1 MLKHIGPIA
10 EKKSSSGV
18 WYAIAAYSIWG
29 ILPIYW
35 KAMKQIPASD
45 ILAHRIFW
53 SFLFL
58 AAIISGMRKW
68 SEFRQAFTSVR
79 SVLAISLASILISTN
94 WLVYIWAVNSNHIVE
109 ASLGYYINPLLTI
122 MLGMIVLRER
132 ADFWQFVSIALAF
145 VGVGFLTYQYGRV
158 PWVALTL
165 AVSFAVYGLVKK
177 LSRLSS
183 LTGLAAETMMVA
195 PLALGFLIFQI
206 SSQAVA
212 YVHVSAWLVVMI
224 VLTGVVTS
232 VPLLFFAQGAKR
244 VSLSTLGFVQYLSP
258 SLSLLIG
265 VFIYKERFTH
275 IDLISFSCIWVALA
289 IFSFSRKE
297 VLAKFRRGL
306 AL

>member
-1 MLKHIGPIA
+1 
-10 EKKSSSGV
+10 
-18 WYAIAAYSIWG
+18 
-29 ILPIYW
+29 
-35 KAMKQIPASD
+35 MKQIPAGD

-58 AAIISGMRKW
+58 AAIISGLRKW
-68 SEFRQAFTSVR
+68 DEFRHAFTSVR
-79 SVLAISLASILISTN
+79 SILAVSLASILISTN

-177 LSRLSS
+177 LSKLSS

-206 SSQAVA
+206 STQAVA
-212 YVHVSAWLVVMI
+212 YVDISLWMVAMI
-224 VLTGVVTS
+224 ILTGVVTA
-232 VPLLFFAQGAKR
+232 VPLLLFAQGAKR

-265 VFIYKERFTH
+265 IFIYKEKFTH
-275 IDLISFSCIWVALA
+275 IDLISFGCIWVALA
-289 IFSFSRKE
+289 IFSLTRN
-297 VLAKFRRGL
+297 FR
-306 AL
+306 

>member
-1 MLKHIGPIA
+1 MELKHIAPA
-10 EKKSSSGV
+10 TAKKSNSGV
-18 WYAIAAYSIWG
+18 FYALAAYGIWG

-35 KAMKQIPASD
+35 KAMKQIPAGD

-58 AAIISGMRKW
+58 AAIISGLRKW
-68 SEFRQAFTSVR
+68 DEFRHAFTSVR
-79 SVLAISLASILISTN
+79 SILAVSLASILISTN

-177 LSRLSS
+177 LSKLSS

-212 YVHVSAWLVVMI
+212 YVDISLWMVAMI
-224 VLTGVVTS
+224 ILTGVVTS
-232 VPLLFFAQGAKR
+232 VPLLLFAQGAKR

-265 VFIYKERFTH
+265 IFIYKEKFTH
-275 IDLISFSCIWVALA
+275 IDLISFGCIWVALA
-289 IFSFSRKE
+289 IFSFTRKE
-297 VLAKFRRGL
+297 VLAKFRRE
-306 AL
+306 

>member
-1 MLKHIGPIA
+1 MELKHIAPVT
-10 EKKSSSGV
+10 EKKSNSGV
-18 WYAIAAYSIWG
+18 FYALAAYGIWG

-35 KAMKQIPASD
+35 KAMKQIPAGD

-58 AAIISGMRKW
+58 AAIISGLRKW
-68 SEFRQAFTSVR
+68 GEFRQAFTSVR
-79 SVLAISLASILISTN
+79 SILAVSLASILISTN

-177 LSRLSS
+177 LSKLSS

-206 SSQAVA
+206 STQAVA
-212 YVHVSAWLVVMI
+212 YVDISFWMVAMI
-224 VLTGVVTS
+224 ILTGVVTS
-232 VPLLFFAQGAKR
+232 VPLLLFAQGAKR

-258 SLSLLIG
+258 ASACLLAYSFIRRSLPLSIL
-265 VFIYKERFTH
+265 
-275 IDLISFSCIWVALA
+275 
-289 IFSFSRKE
+289 
-297 VLAKFRRGL
+297 
-306 AL
+306 

>member
-1 MLKHIGPIA
+1 MLKHIAPAA
-10 EKKSSSGV
+10 EKKSNSGV
-18 WYAIAAYSIWG
+18 LYAIGAYGIWG

-35 KAMKQIPASD
+35 KAMKQIPAGD

-58 AAIISGMRKW
+58 AAIISGLRKW
-68 SEFRQAFTSVR
+68 DEFRHAFTSVR
-79 SVLAISLASILISTN
+79 SILAVSLASILISTN

-145 VGVGFLTYQYGRV
+145 IGVGFLTYQYGRV

-177 LSRLSS
+177 LSKLSS

-206 SSQAVA
+206 STQAVA
-212 YVHVSAWLVVMI
+212 YVDISLWMVAMI
-224 VLTGVVTS
+224 ILTGVVTS
-232 VPLLFFAQGAKR
+232 VPLLLFAQGAKR

-265 VFIYKERFTH
+265 IFIYKEKFTH

-289 IFSFSRKE
+289 IFSLTRKE
-297 VLAKFRRGL
+297 VLDKFRRK
-306 AL
+306 A

>member
-1 MLKHIGPIA
+1 MLKHIAPAA

-18 WYAIAAYSIWG
+18 LYAIGAYGIWG

-35 KAMKQIPASD
+35 KAMKQIPAGD

-58 AAIISGMRKW
+58 AAIISGLRKW
-68 SEFRQAFTSVR
+68 DEFRHAFTSVR
-79 SVLAISLASILISTN
+79 SILAVSLASILISTN

-177 LSRLSS
+177 LSKLSS

-206 SSQAVA
+206 STQAVA
-212 YVHVSAWLVVMI
+212 YVDISLWMVAMI
-224 VLTGVVTS
+224 IFTGVVTS
-232 VPLLFFAQGAKR
+232 VPLLLFAQGAKR

-265 VFIYKERFTH
+265 IFIYKEKFTH

-289 IFSFSRKE
+289 IFSLTRKE
-297 VLAKFRRGL
+297 VLDKFRRK
-306 AL
+306 A

>member
-1 MLKHIGPIA
+1 MLKHIAPTV
-10 EKKSSSGV
+10 EKKSNSGV
-18 WYAIAAYSIWG
+18 LYAIGAYGIWG

-35 KAMKQIPASD
+35 KAMKQIPAGD

-58 AAIISGMRKW
+58 AAIISGLRKW
-68 SEFRQAFTSVR
+68 DEFRHAFTSVR
-79 SVLAISLASILISTN
+79 SILAVSLASILISTN

-177 LSRLSS
+177 LSKLSS

-206 SSQAVA
+206 STQAVA
-212 YVHVSAWLVVMI
+212 YVDISLWMVAMI
-224 VLTGVVTS
+224 ILTGVVTS
-232 VPLLFFAQGAKR
+232 VPLLLFAQGAKR

-265 VFIYKERFTH
+265 IFIYKEKFTH
-275 IDLISFSCIWVALA
+275 IDLISFGCIWVALA
-289 IFSFSRKE
+289 IFSLTRKE
-297 VLAKFRRGL
+297 VLDKFRRK
-306 AL
+306 A

>member
-1 MLKHIGPIA
+1 MELKHIAPA
-10 EKKSSSGV
+10 TAKKSNSGV
-18 WYAIAAYSIWG
+18 FYALAAYGIWG

-35 KAMKQIPASD
+35 KAMKQIPAGD

-58 AAIISGMRKW
+58 AAIISGLRKW
-68 SEFRQAFTSVR
+68 DEFRHAFTSVG
-79 SVLAISLASILISTN
+79 SILAVSLASILISTN

-177 LSRLSS
+177 LSKLSS

-212 YVHVSAWLVVMI
+212 YVDISLWMVAMI
-224 VLTGVVTS
+224 ILTGVVTS
-232 VPLLFFAQGAKR
+232 VPLLLFAQGAKR

-265 VFIYKERFTH
+265 IFIYKEKFTH
-275 IDLISFSCIWVALA
+275 IDLISFGCIWVALA
-289 IFSFSRKE
+289 IFSFTRKE
-297 VLAKFRRGL
+297 VLAKFRREM
-306 AL
+306 

>member
-1 MLKHIGPIA
+1 MLKHIAPTA
-10 EKKSSSGV
+10 EKKSNSGV
-18 WYAIAAYSIWG
+18 LYAIGAYGIWG

-35 KAMKQIPASD
+35 KAMKQIPAGD

-58 AAIISGMRKW
+58 AAIISGLRKW
-68 SEFRQAFTSVR
+68 DEFRHAFTSVR
-79 SVLAISLASILISTN
+79 SILAVSLASILISTN

-177 LSRLSS
+177 LSKLSS

-206 SSQAVA
+206 STQAVA
-212 YVHVSAWLVVMI
+212 YVDISLWMVAMI
-224 VLTGVVTS
+224 ILTGVVTS
-232 VPLLFFAQGAKR
+232 VPLLLFAQGAKR

-265 VFIYKERFTH
+265 IFIYKEKFTH

-289 IFSFSRKE
+289 IFSLTRKE
-297 VLAKFRRGL
+297 VLDKFRRK
-306 AL
+306 A

>member
-1 MLKHIGPIA
+1 MLKHIAPTA
-10 EKKSSSGV
+10 EKKSNSGV
-18 WYAIAAYSIWG
+18 LYAIGAYGIWG

-35 KAMKQIPASD
+35 KAMKQIPAGD

-58 AAIISGMRKW
+58 AAIISGLRKW
-68 SEFRQAFTSVR
+68 DEFRHAFTSVR
-79 SVLAISLASILISTN
+79 SILAVSLASILISTN

-177 LSRLSS
+177 LSKLSS

-206 SSQAVA
+206 STQAVA
-212 YVHVSAWLVVMI
+212 YVDISLWMVAMI
-224 VLTGVVTS
+224 ILTGVVTS
-232 VPLLFFAQGAKR
+232 VPLLLFAQGAKR

-265 VFIYKERFTH
+265 IFIYKEKFTY
-275 IDLISFSCIWVALA
+275 IDLISFGCIWVALA
-289 IFSFSRKE
+289 IFSLTRKE
-297 VLAKFRRGL
+297 VLDKFRRK
-306 AL
+306 A

>member
-1 MLKHIGPIA
+1 MLKHIAPTV
-10 EKKSSSGV
+10 EKKSNSGV
-18 WYAIAAYSIWG
+18 LYAIGAYGIWG

-35 KAMKQIPASD
+35 KAMKQIPAGD

-58 AAIISGMRKW
+58 AAIISGLRKW
-68 SEFRQAFTSVR
+68 DEFRHAFTSVR
-79 SVLAISLASILISTN
+79 SILAVSLASILISTN

-177 LSRLSS
+177 LSKLSS
-183 LTGLAAETMMVA
+183 LTGLAAETMIVA

-206 SSQAVA
+206 STQAVA
-212 YVHVSAWLVVMI
+212 YVDISLWMVAMI
-224 VLTGVVTS
+224 ILTGVVTS
-232 VPLLFFAQGAKR
+232 VPLLLFAQGAKR

-265 VFIYKERFTH
+265 IFIYKEKFTH
-275 IDLISFSCIWVALA
+275 IDLISFGCIWVALA
-289 IFSFSRKE
+289 IFSLTRKE
-297 VLAKFRRGL
+297 VLDKFRRK
-306 AL
+306 A

>member
-1 MLKHIGPIA
+1 MLKHIAPTA

-18 WYAIAAYSIWG
+18 LYAIGAYGIWG

-35 KAMKQIPASD
+35 KAMKQIPAGD

-58 AAIISGMRKW
+58 AAIISGLRKW
-68 SEFRQAFTSVR
+68 DEFRNAFTSVR
-79 SVLAISLASILISTN
+79 SILAVSLASILISTN

-177 LSRLSS
+177 LSKLSS

-206 SSQAVA
+206 STQAVA
-212 YVHVSAWLVVMI
+212 YVDISLWMVVMI
-224 VLTGVVTS
+224 ILTGVVTS
-232 VPLLFFAQGAKR
+232 VPLLLFAQGAKR

-265 VFIYKERFTH
+265 IFIYKETFTH
-275 IDLISFSCIWVALA
+275 IDLISFGCIWVALA
-289 IFSFSRKE
+289 IFSLTRKE
-297 VLAKFRRGL
+297 VLDKFRRK
-306 AL
+306 A

>member
-1 MLKHIGPIA
+1 MELKHIAPVT
-10 EKKSSSGV
+10 EKKSNSGV
-18 WYAIAAYSIWG
+18 FYALAAYGIWG

-35 KAMKQIPASD
+35 KAMKQIPAGD

-58 AAIISGMRKW
+58 AAIISGLRKW
-68 SEFRQAFTSVR
+68 GEFRQAFTSVR
-79 SVLAISLASILISTN
+79 SILAVSLASILISTN

-177 LSRLSS
+177 LSKLSS

-206 SSQAVA
+206 STQAVA
-212 YVHVSAWLVVMI
+212 YVDISFWMVAMI
-224 VLTGVVTS
+224 ILTGVVTS
-232 VPLLFFAQGAKR
+232 VPLLLFAQGAKR

-265 VFIYKERFTH
+265 IFIYKEKFTL
-275 IDLISFSCIWVALA
+275 IDLISFGCIWVALA
-289 IFSFSRKE
+289 IFSFTRKE
-297 VLAKFRRGL
+297 VLAKFKRGK
-306 AL
+306 

>member
-1 MLKHIGPIA
+1 MLKHIAPTV
-10 EKKSSSGV
+10 EKKSNSGV
-18 WYAIAAYSIWG
+18 LYAIGAYGIWG

-35 KAMKQIPASD
+35 KAMKQIPAGD

-58 AAIISGMRKW
+58 AAIISGLRKW
-68 SEFRQAFTSVR
+68 DEFRHAFTSVR
-79 SVLAISLASILISTN
+79 SILAVSLASILISTN

-145 VGVGFLTYQYGRV
+145 IGVGFLTYQYGRV

-177 LSRLSS
+177 LSKLSS

-206 SSQAVA
+206 STQAVA
-212 YVHVSAWLVVMI
+212 YVDISLWMVAMI
-224 VLTGVVTS
+224 ILTGVVTS
-232 VPLLFFAQGAKR
+232 VPLLLFAQGAKR

-265 VFIYKERFTH
+265 IFIYKEKFTH

-289 IFSFSRKE
+289 IFSLTRKE
-297 VLAKFRRGL
+297 VLDKFRRK
-306 AL
+306 A

>member
-1 MLKHIGPIA
+1 MLKHIAPTA
-10 EKKSSSGV
+10 EKKSNSGV
-18 WYAIAAYSIWG
+18 LYAIGAYGIWG

-35 KAMKQIPASD
+35 KAMKQIPAGD

-58 AAIISGMRKW
+58 AAIISGLRKW
-68 SEFRQAFTSVR
+68 DEFRHAFTSVR
-79 SVLAISLASILISTN
+79 SILAVSLASILISTN

-177 LSRLSS
+177 LSKLSS
-183 LTGLAAETMMVA
+183 LTGLAAETMIVA

-206 SSQAVA
+206 STQAVA
-212 YVHVSAWLVVMI
+212 YVDISLWMVAMI
-224 VLTGVVTS
+224 ILTGVVTS
-232 VPLLFFAQGAKR
+232 VPLLLFAQGAKR

-265 VFIYKERFTH
+265 IFIYKEKFTH

-289 IFSFSRKE
+289 IFSLTRKE
-297 VLAKFRRGL
+297 VLDKFRRK
-306 AL
+306 A

>member
-1 MLKHIGPIA
+1 MLKHIAPTA

-18 WYAIAAYSIWG
+18 LYAIGAYGIWG

-35 KAMKQIPASD
+35 KAMKQIPAGD

-58 AAIISGMRKW
+58 AAIISGLRKW
-68 SEFRQAFTSVR
+68 DEFRNAFTSVR
-79 SVLAISLASILISTN
+79 SILAVSLASILISTN

-177 LSRLSS
+177 LSKLSS

-206 SSQAVA
+206 STQAVA
-212 YVHVSAWLVVMI
+212 YVDISLWMVVMI
-224 VLTGVVTS
+224 ILTGVVTS
-232 VPLLFFAQGAKR
+232 VPLLLFAQGAKR

-265 VFIYKERFTH
+265 IFIYKETFTH

-289 IFSFSRKE
+289 IFSLTRKE
-297 VLAKFRRGL
+297 VLDKFRRK
-306 AL
+306 A

>member
-1 MLKHIGPIA
+1 MLKHIAPTA
-10 EKKSSSGV
+10 EKKSNSGV
-18 WYAIAAYSIWG
+18 LYAIGAYGIWG

-35 KAMKQIPASD
+35 KAMKQIPAGD

-58 AAIISGMRKW
+58 AAIISGLRKW
-68 SEFRQAFTSVR
+68 DEFRHAFTSVR
-79 SVLAISLASILISTN
+79 SILAVSLASILISTN

-145 VGVGFLTYQYGRV
+145 IGVGFLTYQYGRV

-177 LSRLSS
+177 LSKLSS

-206 SSQAVA
+206 STQAVA
-212 YVHVSAWLVVMI
+212 YVDISLWMVAMI
-224 VLTGVVTS
+224 ILTGVVTS
-232 VPLLFFAQGAKR
+232 VPLLLFAQGAKR

-265 VFIYKERFTH
+265 IFIYKEKFTH

-289 IFSFSRKE
+289 IFSLTRKE
-297 VLAKFRRGL
+297 VLDKFRRK
-306 AL
+306 A